1 MNCTRQ
7 SEQTVNRKK
16 RKGMPKR
23 RNSISKG
30 DRTSGGRKIEWG
42 LLAGTSVTGPQRALS
57 DNQLPW
63 PIGYLIIHV
72 VQTLCGM
79 VIMYSLVLPI
89 IHNRAREM
97 LQGLSIGM

>member
-1 MNCTRQ
+1 M
-7 SEQTVNRKK
+7 
-16 RKGMPKR
+16 
-23 RNSISKG
+23 
-30 DRTSGGRKIEWG
+30 
-42 LLAGTSVTGPQRALS
+42 S
-57 DNQLPW
+57 DSQLPW